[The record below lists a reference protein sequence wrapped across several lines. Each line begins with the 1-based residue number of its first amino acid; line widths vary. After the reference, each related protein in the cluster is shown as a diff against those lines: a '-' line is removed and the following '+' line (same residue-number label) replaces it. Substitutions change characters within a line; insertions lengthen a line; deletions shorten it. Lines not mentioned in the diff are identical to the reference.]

1 MHIQFKSLLS
11 ILTKPNHTLSVTR
24 ILHALLIKHRL
35 SSDPFYATKLVRFYA
50 INDDLISAR
59 YVFDGTPHRSIYL
72 WNSIIRAYAQA
83 HKFFHAFLLFKRL
96 LTSGGR
102 PDNYTFACVARA
114 CAERFDVEALRV
126 VHGQVVAFGFGL
138 DFICNSALI
147 SCYSKLGL
155 VHEASCVFCGID
167 EPDLVLWNAMI
178 SGYGSCGDSAKG
190 VELFNAMQNMGI
202 QPDGEI
208 YIADL

>member
-1 MHIQFKSLLS
+1 MHSHFKSLLS
-11 ILTKPNHTLSVTR
+11 QLTKPNNALSVTR

-35 SSDPFYATKLVRFYA
+35 SSDPFYATKIVRFYA
-50 INDDLISAR
+50 INNDLISAHT
-59 YVFDGTPHRSIYL
+59 VFDTTPHRSIFL

-83 HKFFHAFLLFKRL
+83 HKFFDAFLLFKRL
-96 LTSGGR
+96 RSSGTQ

-126 VHGQVVAFGFGL
+126 VHGQAVAFGLGL

-155 VHEASCVFCGID
+155 VDVASCVFCGIE

-178 SGYGSCGDSAKG
+178 SGWDFWRFS
-190 VELFNAMQNMGI
+190 
-202 QPDGEI
+202 
-208 YIADL
+208 